1 MNIASFGDR
10 LRLKTGT
17 RSEIFIDNYL
27 DIREEFVSGLK
38 SLIGIIFSEDEPFT
52 KTADIRG
59 KCSYCPYRILC
70 MR

>member
-1 MNIASFGDR
+1 
-10 LRLKTGT
+10 LKTGK
-17 RSEIFIDNYL
+17 RSETYIDNYK

-38 SLIGIIFSEDEPFT
+38 GLISTIFSEDEPFT
-52 KTADIRG
+52 KTTDIRG